1 MLLIADGAKAIH
13 RGILGLVAHTSERL
27 RRFARGMRR
36 EPTRAESRIWGW
48 LRARRFSEWKFRRQ
62 HPIGRYIVDFYSA
75 ELKLAIELDGSHHAA
90 EWMID
95 HESERTRELRSR
107 GIEVLRI
114 PNEMLIRDSESVGE
128 SIKTAIERRVADLHR
143 LT

>member
-1 MLLIADGAKAIH
+1 
-13 RGILGLVAHTSERL
+13 
-27 RRFARGMRR
+27 MRR

-75 ELKLAIELDGSHHAA
+75 ELKLAIELDGSQHAA

-95 HESERTRELRSR
+95 HESERTRELCSR

-128 SIKTAIERRVADLHR
+128 SIKAAIERRVAVLHR